1 MLPVNI
7 DDGSHQSENGDAIDL
22 FPTPT
27 RRPHEG
33 LNIGKSS
40 VLNPRV
46 VLIFLFKQY
55 FLKVRM
61 QVQVVQHQTV
71 TVLQAS
77 GSLDSLSAD
86 NLTQVLDAQIL
97 AGNTRLVVDLAAVHY
112 TSSAGLRSLLMAL
125 KGARRVGGDLRLGA
139 AQPNVTEV
147 LSLAGFTSIIKT
159 FDTVQAAITSYA
171 A

>member
-1 MLPVNI
+1 
-7 DDGSHQSENGDAIDL
+7 
-22 FPTPT
+22 
-27 RRPHEG
+27 
-33 LNIGKSS
+33 
-40 VLNPRV
+40 
-46 VLIFLFKQY
+46 
-55 FLKVRM
+55 M
-61 QVQVVQHQTV
+61 QVQVVQHETI
-71 TVLQAS
+71 TVLVAE

-86 NLTQVLDAQIL
+86 SLTQVLDQQIL

-139 AQPNVTEV
+139 AQPNVMEV

-159 FDTVQAAITSYA
+159 FDDVSAAIASYA

>member
-1 MLPVNI
+1 
-7 DDGSHQSENGDAIDL
+7 
-22 FPTPT
+22 
-27 RRPHEG
+27 
-33 LNIGKSS
+33 
-40 VLNPRV
+40 
-46 VLIFLFKQY
+46 
-55 FLKVRM
+55 M

>member
-1 MLPVNI
+1 M
-7 DDGSHQSENGDAIDL
+7 
-22 FPTPT
+22 
-27 RRPHEG
+27 
-33 LNIGKSS
+33 K
-40 VLNPRV
+40 
-46 VLIFLFKQY
+46 
-55 FLKVRM
+55 
-61 QVQVVQHQTV
+61 VQVVQHETI
-71 TVLQAS
+71 TVLVAE

-86 NLTQVLDAQIL
+86 SLTQVLDQQIL

-139 AQPNVTEV
+139 AQPNVVEV

-159 FDTVQAAITSYA
+159 FDEVSAAVASYA